1 MVDGNVRLI
10 VSVLEVAFRVMSL
23 LLFPAVALWAWRA
36 AGPAR
41 LWSVTGIGLGLILL
55 FAAFVAS
62 PLGGNVLA
70 PRYGYSYTAPRS
82 LVLHG
87 LTLGLPLVATT
98 VAVQALASRLSS
110 TLGLYAIG
118 VVCAGGAWVI
128 GVVAGIQV
136 LTALV

>member
-1 MVDGNVRLI
+1 MVDGNMRLI
-10 VSVLEVAFRVMSL
+10 VTVLEVAFRAMSL
-23 LLFPAVALWAWRA
+23 LLFPAVALWAWRT
-36 AGPAR
+36 AGAAR

-70 PRYGYSYTAPRS
+70 PRYGYRYTAPRS

-98 VAVQALASRLSS
+98 VAVQVLAGRLSS
-110 TLGLYAIG
+110 KLGLYAIG
-118 VVCAGGAWVI
+118 VLCAGVAWVI
-128 GVVAGIQV
+128 GVVATIQV